1 MCNSEGHIEAEEN
14 SEAQAKTHP
23 ALTEQKLESSLLE
36 SKKLD
41 DNELWEYVYC
51 ILIQY
56 TLHIHSCQKI
66 REKMQF
72 IFFFQI
78 YISLWFHEK
87 INLTQVSLDMNVQI
101 LRGLTQQ

>member
-51 ILIQY
+51 TVY
-56 TLHIHSCQKI
+56 TVHITHPQLAKNPRKNAI
-66 REKMQF
+66 HY
-72 IFFFQI
+72 FF
-78 YISLWFHEK
+78 
-87 INLTQVSLDMNVQI
+87 
-101 LRGLTQQ
+101 

>member
-41 DNELWEYVYC
+41 DNELWEYVY
-51 ILIQY
+51 IQY
-56 TLHIHSCQKI
+56 TLHIHNWQKI
-66 REKMQF
+66 REKMQL
-72 IFFFQI
+72 IFFSDI
-78 YISLWFHEK
+78 YITL
-87 INLTQVSLDMNVQI
+87 VS
-101 LRGLTQQ
+101 

>member
-41 DNELWEYVYC
+41 DNELWEYVYV
-51 ILIQY
+51 Y
-56 TLHIHSCQKI
+56 TVHITHPQLAKNPRKNAI
-66 REKMQF
+66 HFFPRY
-72 IFFFQI
+72 IFHFCFMKK
-78 YISLWFHEK
+78 LTLLKFH
-87 INLTQVSLDMNVQI
+87 
-101 LRGLTQQ
+101 

>member
-51 ILIQY
+51 VYKY
-56 TLHIHSCQKI
+56 TVHITHPQLAKNPRKNAI
-66 REKMQF
+66 H
-72 IFFFQI
+72 FFF
-78 YISLWFHEK
+78 
-87 INLTQVSLDMNVQI
+87 
-101 LRGLTQQ
+101 

>member
-56 TLHIHSCQKI
+56 TLQIHSCQKI
-66 REKMQF
+66 REKMQC
-72 IFFFQI
+72 IFFSDI
-78 YISLWFHEK
+78 YFTL
-87 INLTQVSLDMNVQI
+87 VS
-101 LRGLTQQ
+101 

>member
-51 ILIQY
+51 VYIQY
-56 TLHIHSCQKI
+56 TLHIHSWQKNPRKNAI
-66 REKMQF
+66 H
-72 IFFFQI
+72 FFFFFR
-78 YISLWFHEK
+78 YIFHFGFMK
-87 INLTQVSLDMNVQI
+87 KLTLLKFHFFASK
-101 LRGLTQQ
+101 

>member
-14 SEAQAKTHP
+14 SEALAKTHP

-41 DNELWEYVYC
+41 DNELWEYVYSTH
-51 ILIQY
+51 Y
-56 TLHIHSCQKI
+56 TSTVGKKI

-72 IFFFQI
+72 IFFFR

-87 INLTQVSLDMNVQI
+87 IILTQVSLV
-101 LRGLTQQ
+101 

>member
-51 ILIQY
+51 IYSTHY
-56 TLHIHSCQKI
+56 TSTVGKKS
-66 REKMQF
+66 EKKCNS
-72 IFFFQI
+72 FFFFR
-78 YISLWFHEK
+78 YIFHFGFMK
-87 INLTQVSLDMNVQI
+87 KLTL
-101 LRGLTQQ
+101 LKFH

>member
-51 ILIQY
+51 IYSTHY
-56 TLHIHSCQKI
+56 TSTVGKKI

-72 IFFFQI
+72 IFFSDI
-78 YISLWFHEK
+78 YLFHFGFMK
-87 INLTQVSLDMNVQI
+87 KLTL
-101 LRGLTQQ
+101 LKFH

>member
-51 ILIQY
+51 VYIQY
-56 TLHIHSCQKI
+56 TLHIHSWQKNPRKNAI
-66 REKMQF
+66 H
-72 IFFFQI
+72 FFFRYI
-78 YISLWFHEK
+78 LISLWFHEK
-87 INLTQVSLDMNVQI
+87 INLTQVSLDMNIQI
-101 LRGLTQQ
+101 LRGLA

>member
-51 ILIQY
+51 
-56 TLHIHSCQKI
+56 
-66 REKMQF
+66 M
-72 IFFFQI
+72 
-78 YISLWFHEK
+78 YISGGTMSQNEK
-87 INLTQVSLDMNVQI
+87 GSVLKRWVLI
-101 LRGLTQQ
+101 

>member
-51 ILIQY
+51 MYIQY
-56 TLHIHSCQKI
+56 TLYIHSWQKI

-72 IFFFQI
+72 IFSQI

-87 INLTQVSLDMNVQI
+87 INLTI
-101 LRGLTQQ
+101 KFH

>member
-51 ILIQY
+51 IYSTHY
-56 TLHIHSCQKI
+56 TSTVGKKS
-66 REKMQF
+66 EKKCKS
-72 IFFFQI
+72 FFFQT
-78 YISLWFHEK
+78 YISLLFHEK
-87 INLTQVSLDMNVQI
+87 INRTQVSLDMNIQI

>member
-41 DNELWEYVYC
+41 DNELWEYVYV
-51 ILIQY
+51 Y
-56 TLHIHSCQKI
+56 TVHITHPQLAKNPRKNVI
-66 REKMQF
+66 HL
-72 IFFFQI
+72 FFSDI
-78 YISLWFHEK
+78 YFTL
-87 INLTQVSLDMNVQI
+87 VS
-101 LRGLTQQ
+101 